1 MLTEMA
7 SPGRQPCQSVGP
19 ASVQAEGRALN
30 DSATTAALFSKVH
43 GDLLRLLC
51 SESSVNSLW
60 ADPCSH

>member
-30 DSATTAALFSKVH
+30 DS
-43 GDLLRLLC
+43 C
-51 SESSVNSLW
+51 SFLKSTWGPVEASLQ
-60 ADPCSH
+60 